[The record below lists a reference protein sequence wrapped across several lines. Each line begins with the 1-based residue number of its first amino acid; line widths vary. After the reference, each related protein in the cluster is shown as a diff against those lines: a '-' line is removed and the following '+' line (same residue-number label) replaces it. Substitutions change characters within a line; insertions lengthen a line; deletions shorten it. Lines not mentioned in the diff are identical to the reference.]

1 MNIISVRMG
10 HINTF
15 ELVTSLLP
23 LKKRKGTKGMGQMGR
38 EQGKGEGNEPIEMEQ
53 KGVEGSKAQAVNGK
67 GLKERN
73 NLEKREWMKGK
84 VGGRSAMGE
93 RFAK

>member
-1 MNIISVRMG
+1 MG

-38 EQGKGEGNEPIEMEQ
+38 EQGKGEDNEPIEMEQ
-53 KGVEGSKAQAVNGK
+53 KGVEGSKAHGK
-67 GLKERN
+67 GLKERSD
-73 NLEKREWMKGK
+73 LEKRECVKW
-84 VGGRSAMGE
+84 
-93 RFAK
+93 